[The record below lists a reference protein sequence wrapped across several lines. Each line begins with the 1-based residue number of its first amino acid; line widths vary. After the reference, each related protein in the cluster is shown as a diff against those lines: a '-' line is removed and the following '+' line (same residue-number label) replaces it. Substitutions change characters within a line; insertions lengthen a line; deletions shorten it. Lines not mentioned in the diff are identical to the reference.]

1 MPVLVFVFL
10 FSVAVLTCVFGL
22 SLYIDRAAKH
32 ASRARV
38 AEMERRREEANAYWA
53 PRIQA
58 ALEREAAQQTTVIAV
73 APVPEAEH
81 NAGRRR
87 IQKLD

>member
-1 MPVLVFVFL
+1 
-10 FSVAVLTCVFGL
+10 
-22 SLYIDRAAKH
+22 
-32 ASRARV
+32 
-38 AEMERRREEANAYWA
+38 MERRREEANAYWA